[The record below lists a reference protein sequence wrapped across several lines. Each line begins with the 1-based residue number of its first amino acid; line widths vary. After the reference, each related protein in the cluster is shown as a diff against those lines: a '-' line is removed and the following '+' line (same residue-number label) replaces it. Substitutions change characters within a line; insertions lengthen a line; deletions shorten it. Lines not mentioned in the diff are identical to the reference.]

1 MILLLERLV
10 KDISFNEAVSL
21 SINDEQRYIRCTNFF
36 STTYIQIRRE
46 DNSLIFRFVEISE
59 NLDVLDE
66 GPWEDR
72 ININDILDNNWSV
85 YRATIG

>member
-46 DNSLIFRFVEISE
+46 ANA
-59 NLDVLDE
+59 
-66 GPWEDR
+66 G
-72 ININDILDNNWSV
+72 
-85 YRATIG
+85 IGSHAAFFLVIGY